1 MKTSVCREIHNSCL
15 NNTEFQWLDIDMMIG
30 QPWKESPERLVGS
43 EEGPV
48 PIIRMY
54 GVARTGESVLLSV
67 HGFTPYFYVSLPQ
80 SFELSSAFL
89 TAMRVAADQRMK
101 EKSRGEEKK
110 IPTHVLGI
118 EKVAA
123 KQSLLGYHFQQT
135 KDFIKVFVA
144 VPSQIAAM
152 KRIFDDGLHVPG
164 FGSVSG
170 QTYESNVPYIL
181 R

>member
-1 MKTSVCREIHNSCL
+1 MV
-15 NNTEFQWLDIDMMIG
+15 IG
-30 QPWKESPERLVGS
+30 QPWEESPGELVGS
-43 EEGPV
+43 GEGPV
-48 PIIRMY
+48 PVIRMY

-80 SFELSSAFL
+80 SVDLSPSFL
-89 TAMRVAADQRMK
+89 NALRVTADQRMK

-110 IPTHVLGI
+110 IATHVLGI
-118 EKVAA
+118 EKVAS

-152 KRIFDDGLHVPG
+152 KRIFDDGLQVPG
-164 FGSVSG
+164 FGNVSG